1 LKKRR
6 LKRLLNKRLKPMT
19 RLSKMRT
26 STSQTLFKGLL
37 LLIFTVGYLF
47 SFSQSDTLELKVTE
61 KNNGNVVINKYF
73 HKTKSYLVVK
83 EKFKKGK
90 KIYRLEYKS
99 NGKII
104 RSENRKGVIREHKD
118 CGCK

>member
-1 LKKRR
+1 
-6 LKRLLNKRLKPMT
+6 MT
-19 RLSKMRT
+19 RLSKMRI
-26 STSQTLFKGLL
+26 STSQILFKGLL
-37 LLIFTVGYLF
+37 LLIFTFG
-47 SFSQSDTLELKVTE
+47 SFTLYSQNDTLELKVIE
-61 KNNGNVVINKYF
+61 KNKGNVIINKYY
-73 HKTKSYLVVK
+73 HKSKGYLVVK